1 MKRIATLFLVLLLLM
16 SAAFAEDA
24 VENDALTAIG
34 DELLDRARTLL
45 SDETYEAMFGFG
57 EDILALRAQWAEEMA
72 DEQVRPE
79 VYTHPQFSLLYNL
92 LFAFDG
98 APAPSE
104 EALSEMENGTV
115 LMMANMGMGELGST
129 YLAAA
134 ATLELQ
140 AFYAL
145 PEDFSGWT
153 ACTLPD
159 GVAHATT
166 AHKAF
171 HYLTRTEEG
180 AVRLPPELLSEAGR
194 LTVYAIDS
202 SGGGLVGEVHT
213 GS

>member
-45 SDETYEAMFGFG
+45 SDETYEAMFGFC

-153 ACTLPD
+153 ACTLAD

-166 AHKAF
+166 AHKTF
-171 HYLTRTEEG
+171 RRMERTPEG
-180 AVRLPPELLSEAGR
+180 GILFPPDQLEVGGR
-194 LTVYAIDS
+194 CSVYAVDQ
-202 SGGGLVGEVHT
+202 T
-213 GS
+213 GKMRVAEI

>member
-16 SAAFAEDA
+16 SAALAEDA

-92 LFAFDG
+92 LFALDG

-115 LMMANMGMGELGST
+115 SMMARPQSMRPFSPFHS
-129 YLAAA
+129 AAA
-134 ATLELQ
+134 A
-140 AFYAL
+140 
-145 PEDFSGWT
+145 
-153 ACTLPD
+153 
-159 GVAHATT
+159 
-166 AHKAF
+166 
-171 HYLTRTEEG
+171 
-180 AVRLPPELLSEAGR
+180 AG
-194 LTVYAIDS
+194 
-202 SGGGLVGEVHT
+202 E
-213 GS
+213 

>member
-92 LFAFDG
+92 LFALDG

-145 PEDFSGWT
+145 PEDFSDCVLVYHFPSVSVVVE
-153 ACTLPD
+153 CTRES
-159 GVAHATT
+159 A
-166 AHKAF
+166 
-171 HYLTRTEEG
+171 
-180 AVRLPPELLSEAGR
+180 
-194 LTVYAIDS
+194 
-202 SGGGLVGEVHT
+202 GEVEFLNARVFLSAPGFEPT
-213 GS
+213 LLWMGGAR